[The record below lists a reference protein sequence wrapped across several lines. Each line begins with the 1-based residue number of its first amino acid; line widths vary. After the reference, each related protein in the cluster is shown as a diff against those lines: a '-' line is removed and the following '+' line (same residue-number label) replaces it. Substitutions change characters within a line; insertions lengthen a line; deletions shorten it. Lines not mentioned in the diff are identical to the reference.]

1 MKWDDKGG
9 ILLCAND
16 FKALDR
22 GPGVTQDPKWISILQ
37 YWFQTWD
44 ACLLT
49 GRGRLDQAVI
59 REFLQEKNSFLFYCV
74 AIFHEK
80 INKTC
85 LSQAAVATGRRV
97 GPERVAQSAT

>member
-16 FKALDR
+16 FTALHR
-22 GPGVTQDPKWISILQ
+22 GPGVTRDPKWISILQ

-74 AIFHEK
+74 AIFHE
-80 INKTC
+80 
-85 LSQAAVATGRRV
+85 
-97 GPERVAQSAT
+97 